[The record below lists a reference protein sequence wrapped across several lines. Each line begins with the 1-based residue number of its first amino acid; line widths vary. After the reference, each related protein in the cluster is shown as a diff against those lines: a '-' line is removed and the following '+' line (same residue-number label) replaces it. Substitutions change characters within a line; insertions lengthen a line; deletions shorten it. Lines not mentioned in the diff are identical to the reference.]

1 MSRYVIVSEQSKAVN
16 KLLQKYSEKK
26 ILISNS
32 NLRGTFKITRYRKY
46 AYSSEIDI
54 EFTGQIFA
62 RDSSFGVH
70 HWHSS
75 NIYTERGFSKIKIN
89 KFIKRYLFN
98 EIKNHARFFGIEM
111 YTHDCLKKVTW
122 I

>member
-26 ILISNS
+26 ISVSNS

-46 AYSSEIDI
+46 AYSTEIDI
-54 EFTGQIFA
+54 EFDGQLFA
-62 RDSSFGVH
+62 RSSSLNSH
-70 HWHSS
+70 SWLSS
-75 NIYTERGFSKIKIN
+75 NIYKERGFSKIKIN

-111 YTHDCLKKVTW
+111 YTHECVKKVTW